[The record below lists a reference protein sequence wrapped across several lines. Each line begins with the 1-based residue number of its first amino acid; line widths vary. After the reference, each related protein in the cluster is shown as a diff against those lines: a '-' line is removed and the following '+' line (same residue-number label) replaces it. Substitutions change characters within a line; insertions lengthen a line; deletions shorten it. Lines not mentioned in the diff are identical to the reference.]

1 MKKRVSN
8 FELMRIISMLF
19 IVTTH
24 IFSWGGVMNA
34 SSYEIQ
40 KIIYFIYAIISIHVN
55 SFVLVTGYFQSKA
68 KFKISKVIRLLLIMW
83 FYKATLTI
91 IGYKL
96 GWFTLSKFELLWNIS
111 PFDLSNYWFIKL
123 YIVLYCLSPFINKMI
138 AKLNRVSF
146 RRLLIVMFFFCSV
159 VMTLTNYELFN
170 NAKGFS
176 LVNFVLLYLIGAYI
190 RKYVINERT
199 KEKVTGSKERRRYFI
214 IFVICFL
221 INYCIFRIGNHF
233 TVYDGV
239 YKFFGDRVTNFFI
252 AYDNPLLIIG
262 AVAYFM
268 FFGLINVK
276 NRIINFI
283 SHFTLEIYI
292 ITETALFR
300 PILYGWFH
308 LEGPFDSKMIL
319 LKVLVVAIIIFI
331 SCLGIAW
338 IRTQLCK
345 LIGYFSSK
353 IKVVK
358 KFQQKLANIETRV
371 NEWMNV

>member
-1 MKKRVSN
+1 
-8 FELMRIISMLF
+8 MRIISMLF

-55 SFVLVTGYFQSKA
+55 SFVLVTGYFQSKS

-91 IGYKL
+91 VGYKL

-111 PFDLSNYWFIKL
+111 PFDFSNYWFIKL

-138 AKLNRVSF
+138 ANLNSVSF
-146 RRLLIVMFFFCSV
+146 RKLLIVMFTFCSV

-190 RKYVINERT
+190 REYVINEKT
-199 KEKVTGSKERRRYFI
+199 KEKVTGCNARRCYLI

-221 INYCIFRIGNHF
+221 INYCIFRIGNHL

-239 YKFFGDRVTNFFI
+239 CKFFGDRVTNFFI

-268 FFGLINVK
+268 FFGFVNVK
-276 NRIINFI
+276 SRIINFI

-300 PILYGWFH
+300 PILYGWFN
-308 LEGPFDSKMIL
+308 LEGPFYSKMIL

-331 SCLGIAW
+331 SCFGIAW
-338 IRTQLCK
+338 IKTQLCK
-345 LIGYFSSK
+345 FICYFSSK

-358 KFQQKLANIETRV
+358 KFQQKLANIENRV